1 MKVRITPAG
10 GYAHGHIETL
20 LIQLGITPP
29 PRHPDGIVEMELT
42 QGQLDMFSLRGG
54 AHKVEK
60 LPDPVAVIPPPEVAT
75 NLYNFPYPT
84 VPLPPDPAPAA
95 TQAPSHSGVP
105 TLEDLMAK
113 GMSKQQAKKAIWRAQ
128 SEKK

>member
-29 PRHPDGIVEMELT
+29 PRHPEGIVEMELT
-42 QGQLDMFSLRGG
+42 QAQVDAFQLKGG
-54 AHKVEK
+54 AHRVQI
-60 LPDPVAVIPPPEVAT
+60 LPEPTPIVLPPQAVAPVTHAP
-75 NLYNFPYPT
+75 
-84 VPLPPDPAPAA
+84 VPIPDPAPAA
-95 TQAPSHSGVP
+95 KQTPSPSSEVP
-105 TLEDLMAK
+105 TLEALMAK